1 VFASDDGGGLGTRDT
16 DMVLLLGAPATTA
29 AAAAADA
36 AALTDPDEP
45 AATDTLAVCCGE
57 HSLTTGSLE
66 TKQKQDNNYFR
77 VLLPSIYVNKN
88 IKRYF

>member
-1 VFASDDGGGLGTRDT
+1 MLASDDGGGLGTRET

-57 HSLTTGSLE
+57 HSLTTGSLH
-66 TKQKQDNNYFR
+66 
-77 VLLPSIYVNKN
+77 
-88 IKRYF
+88 

>member
-1 VFASDDGGGLGTRDT
+1 MFASDEGGGLGTRDT

-57 HSLTTGSLE
+57 HSLTTGSLQYNE
-66 TKQKQDNNYFR
+66 VNN
-77 VLLPSIYVNKN
+77 
-88 IKRYF
+88 

>member
-1 VFASDDGGGLGTRDT
+1 MG
-16 DMVLLLGAPATTA
+16 LLLGAPATTA

-57 HSLTTGSLE
+57 HSLTTGSLKH
-66 TKQKQDNNYFR
+66 TI
-77 VLLPSIYVNKN
+77 SI
-88 IKRYF
+88 